1 MNSRNII
8 VIGAP
13 RSGTN
18 MLRDILTSFKG
29 ISTWPCDEINYIWRY
44 GNASYPSDEIP
55 PELATTAVK
64 KYIRKKFLDIQKKYN
79 SQIVVEKT
87 CASSLRIPFIN
98 VIFPDAKYIFIYR
111 DGIDVTGSA
120 KDRWTA
126 DLNLSYLLKK
136 IQFVPIRDMPYYG
149 LRYIWARIY
158 RFFSKEN
165 RLAFWGPAF
174 DNMQTILNKF
184 SLDEACALQ
193 WQHCVEKANKELSVL
208 PHERVCRVKY
218 ESFVRDPKNELLR
231 ILNFVG
237 FDTCEQQ
244 LEQAI
249 LNVSEK
255 SIGKGHRLLEKKE
268 VQNLQNLIGDTLSS
282 LGYLPE
288 S

>member
-1 MNSRNII
+1 M
-8 VIGAP
+8 
-13 RSGTN
+13 RS
-18 MLRDILTSFKG
+18 I
-29 ISTWPCDEINYIWRY
+29 IWRY

-55 PELATTAVK
+55 PELATSAVN
-64 KYIRKKFLDIQKKYN
+64 KYIRKKFSDIQKKYN

-87 CASSLRIPFIN
+87 CASSLRVPFIN
-98 VIFPDAKYIFIYR
+98 AIFPDAKYIFIYR

-126 DLNLSYLLKK
+126 DLNLAYLLKK
-136 IQFVPIRDMPYYG
+136 IQFVPIRDLPYYG

-165 RLAFWGPAF
+165 RLAFWGPALE
-174 DNMQTILNKF
+174 NMQTILNNF
-184 SLDEACALQ
+184 SLEEVCALQ
-193 WQHCVEKANKELSVL
+193 WQHCVEKANKDLSVL

-231 ILNFVG
+231 ILNFVD
-237 FDTCEQQ
+237 FNTCEQQ

-255 SIGKGHRLLEKKE
+255 SIGKGHSLLEKKE
-268 VQNLQNLIGDTLSS
+268 VQNLQNLIGDTLNSF
-282 LGYLPE
+282 GYLPE
-288 S
+288 N